1 MQIIARKQYL
11 DALSVLKDKNLIKVA
26 TGVRRCGKSTLMT
39 QFQDLLRKENG
50 KVSILAI
57 NMDMPEFRFLAE
69 KSLPTLPT
77 LPTGQ
82 AGGQAGGKAGGQAGW
97 KAVYDYIIK
106 HLKKNVTNYVFI
118 DEVQNVPEFEK
129 LLEGLYVHPNID
141 LYVTGSNAFLLS
153 SELATLLTGRA
164 YEINVLPF
172 SFAEYLE
179 FTGKTTNPDRAFA
192 EYVRTGGFPEAAR
205 LSAEGNNFANEYL
218 QSVFKNIYD
227 NDISKRHTIYAEE
240 SYQEVVNFLID
251 SVGASVS
258 AGNIAK
264 VLTSNKKKID
274 NKTVSKY
281 IDTLV
286 EAYLFYKVSRY
297 DIKGKQH
304 LATQE
309 KYYLVD
315 LGFRNALLGK
325 ELASDAGHLLE
336 NIIYLELKRRN
347 NQVWIGKTNNLEV
360 DFVVRN
366 NEGFTQYIQV
376 AQTVQN
382 ATTLERELA
391 PFDSIADHH
400 EKLLITMDYD
410 TGTYNGI
417 KKINALDWLTK
428 TEK

>member
-1 MQIIARKQYL
+1 MQTMARKRYL
-11 DALSVLKDKNLIKVA
+11 HILSVLKDKNLIKVA
-26 TGVRRCGKSTLMT
+26 TGVRRCGKSTLMA
-39 QFQDLLRKENG
+39 QFQDLLRKENS
-50 KVSILAI
+50 KTSILAI

-69 KSLPTLPT
+69 KN
-77 LPTGQ
+77 
-82 AGGQAGGKAGGQAGW
+82 W
-97 KAVYDYIIK
+97 KEIYDYITK
-106 HLKKNVTNYVFI
+106 NLKRNVTNYVFI
-118 DEVQNVPEFEK
+118 DEVQNIPGFEK
-129 LLEGLYVHPNID
+129 LLEGLYVQPNID

-164 YEINVLPF
+164 FEINVLPF

-179 FTGKTTNPDRAFA
+179 FTDKSTNPDRAFA
-192 EYVRTGGFPEAAR
+192 EYVRSGGFPEAVR
-205 LSAEGNNFANEYL
+205 LSAEGSNFANEYL
-218 QSVFKNIYD
+218 QMVFKNIYE
-227 NDISKRHTIYAEE
+227 NDISQRYTIYAEE

-251 SVGASVS
+251 SIGSSVS
-258 AGNIAK
+258 AGNIAN
-264 VLTSNKKKID
+264 VLTANKKKID

-286 EAYLFYKVSRY
+286 EAYLFYKVNRY

-336 NIIYLELKRRN
+336 NLIYLELKRRN

-360 DFVVRN
+360 DFVVHN
-366 NEGFTQYIQV
+366 NEGLTQYIQV
-376 AQTVQN
+376 SQTVQN
-382 ATTLERELA
+382 VRTLERELA
-391 PFDSIADHH
+391 PFNSIGDHH
-400 EKLLITMDYD
+400 EKLLITMDYE

-417 KKINALDWLTK
+417 KKINAIDWLIK
-428 TEK
+428 T

>member
-1 MQIIARKQYL
+1 MFDLMQNVLRKRYL
-11 DALSVLKDKNLIKVA
+11 ETLKILKDKNLIKVA
-26 TGVRRCGKSTLMT
+26 TGVRRCGKSTLMM
-39 QFQDLLRKENG
+39 QFQDLLRSENS

-57 NMDMPEFRFLAE
+57 NLDIPEFRFLAE
-69 KSLPTLPT
+69 K
-77 LPTGQ
+77 
-82 AGGQAGGKAGGQAGW
+82 KW
-97 KAVYDYIIK
+97 KEIYDYIINR
-106 HLKKNVTNYVFI
+106 LKKNVINYVFI
-118 DEVQNVPEFEK
+118 DEVQNIPEFEK

-164 YEINVLPF
+164 YEIHVLPF
-172 SFAEYLE
+172 SFAEYQE
-179 FTGKTTNPDRAFA
+179 FTDKTVNPDRAFA
-192 EYVRTGGFPEAAR
+192 EYVRSGGFPEAVR
-205 LSAEGNNFANEYL
+205 LSVEGNHFANEYL
-218 QSVFKNIYD
+218 QVVFKNIFN
-227 NDISKRHTIYAEE
+227 NDISKRYTIYAEE
-240 SYQEVVNFLID
+240 SYQEVVSFLID
-251 SVGASVS
+251 SIGSNVS

-264 VLTSNKKKID
+264 VLTANKKKID

-286 EAYLFYKVSRY
+286 EAYLFYKVKRY

-315 LGFRNALLGK
+315 LGIRNALLGK
-325 ELASDAGHLLE
+325 ELENDAGHLLE

-347 NQVWIGKTNNLEV
+347 NQVWIGKTNHLEV

-366 NEGFTQYIQV
+366 NQGFTQYIQV
-376 AQTVQN
+376 SQSVQN
-382 ATTLERELA
+382 TTTLERELA
-391 PFDSIADHH
+391 PFNSIADHH

-417 KKINALDWLTK
+417 KKINAIDWLTK
-428 TEK
+428 P

>member
-1 MQIIARKQYL
+1 MKIIARKQYL
-11 DALSVLKDKNLIKVA
+11 ATLSILKNKNLIKVA
-26 TGVRRCGKSTLMT
+26 TGVRRSGKSTLMM
-39 QFQDLLRKENG
+39 QFQDLLRKENV
-50 KVSILAI
+50 KVPIVSI

-69 KSLPTLPT
+69 KS
-77 LPTGQ
+77 
-82 AGGQAGGKAGGQAGW
+82 W
-97 KAVYDYIIK
+97 KEIYDYVIK
-106 HLKKNVTNYVFI
+106 HLKKNAINYVFI

-179 FTGKTTNPDRAFA
+179 FSGKTTNPDRAFA
-192 EYVRTGGFPEAAR
+192 EYVNTGGFPEAVR
-205 LSAEGNNFANEYL
+205 LSAEGNHFANEYL
-218 QSVFKNIYD
+218 QTVFRNIYE
-227 NDISKRHTIYAEE
+227 NDISKRYTIFAEE
-240 SYQEVVNFLID
+240 SYLGVVNFLMD
-251 SVGASVS
+251 SVGSNIS
-258 AGNIAK
+258 AGRIAK
-264 VLTSNKKKID
+264 VLTANKKKID

-281 IDTLV
+281 INTLV
-286 EAYLFYKVSRY
+286 EAYLFYKVNRY

-325 ELASDAGHLLE
+325 ELESDSGHLLE
-336 NIIYLELKRRN
+336 NLIYLELKRRN
-347 NQVWIGKTNNLEV
+347 NQIWIGKANNLEV

-366 NEGFTQYIQV
+366 NKGYTQYIQV

-382 ATTLERELA
+382 VSTLERELA
-391 PFDSIADHH
+391 PFNRIKDHH

-417 KKINALDWLTK
+417 KKINAVDWLTK
-428 TEK
+428 KSK

>member
-1 MQIIARKQYL
+1 MQAIARKRYL
-11 DALSVLKDKNLIKVA
+11 DTLRVLKDKNLIKVA
-26 TGVRRCGKSTLMT
+26 TGVRRCGKSTLMA
-39 QFQDLLRKENG
+39 QFQDLLRKENA
-50 KVSILAI
+50 KVSILSI

-69 KSLPTLPT
+69 KN
-77 LPTGQ
+77 
-82 AGGQAGGKAGGQAGW
+82 W
-97 KAVYDYIIK
+97 KEIYDYIIK
-106 HLKKNVTNYVFI
+106 NLKKNATNYVFI

-153 SELATLLTGRA
+153 SELATLLTGRV

-179 FTGKTTNPDRAFA
+179 FTGKTANPDRTFA
-192 EYVRTGGFPEAAR
+192 EYVRTGGFPEAVR
-205 LSAEGNNFANEYL
+205 LSADGNHFANEYL
-218 QSVFKNIYD
+218 QTVFKNIYG

-251 SVGASVS
+251 SVGSSVS

-264 VLTSNKKKID
+264 VLTANKKKID

-286 EAYLFYKVSRY
+286 EAYLFYKVNRY

-325 ELASDAGHLLE
+325 ELVNDAGHLLE

-366 NEGFTQYIQV
+366 NDGFTQYIQV
-376 AQTVQN
+376 AQTAQN
-382 ATTLERELA
+382 TTTLERELA
-391 PFDSIADHH
+391 PFDTIADHH

-410 TGTYNGI
+410 TGTLNGV
-417 KKINALDWLTK
+417 KKINALDWLT
-428 TEK
+428 TPEK

>member
-1 MQIIARKQYL
+1 MFNSKSFRNFVYLWIVKTIARKRYL
-11 DALSVLKDKNLIKVA
+11 SILNALKDKNLIKVA
-26 TGVRRCGKSTLMT
+26 TGVRRCGKSTLMM
-39 QFQDLLRKENG
+39 QFQELLRKEND
-50 KVSILAI
+50 KAPILAI
-57 NMDMPEFRFLAE
+57 NLDMPDFRFLAE
-69 KSLPTLPT
+69 KN
-77 LPTGQ
+77 
-82 AGGQAGGKAGGQAGW
+82 W
-97 KAVYDYIIK
+97 KEIYDYIIK
-106 HLKKNVTNYVFI
+106 HLRKNTSNYVFI
-118 DEVQNVPEFEK
+118 DEVQNVPDFEK
-129 LLEGLYVHPNID
+129 LLEGLYVHPDVD

-164 YEINVLPF
+164 YEIHVLPF

-179 FTGKTTNPDRAFA
+179 FTGKDANPDRAFV
-192 EYVRTGGFPEAAR
+192 EYVSTGGFPEAVK
-205 LSAEGNNFANEYL
+205 LSAEGNHFANEYL
-218 QSVFKNIYD
+218 QTVFKNIYN
-227 NDISKRHTIYAEE
+227 NDITKRYTIYAQE
-240 SYQEVVNFLID
+240 SYQEVVHFLID
-251 SVGASVS
+251 SVGSSVS

-264 VLTSNKKKID
+264 VLTANKKKID

-286 EAYLFYKVSRY
+286 EAYLFYRVNRY

-304 LATQE
+304 LSTLE

-366 NEGFTQYIQV
+366 NEGYTQYIQV

-382 ATTLERELA
+382 TATLERELT
-391 PFDSIADHH
+391 PFNKIADHH

-410 TGTYNGI
+410 TGSYNGI
-417 KKINALDWLTK
+417 KKINALDWLLNS
-428 TEK
+428 

>member
-1 MQIIARKQYL
+1 MQTLARKRYL
-11 DALSVLKDKNLIKVA
+11 DTLRVLKDKNLIKVA
-26 TGVRRCGKSTLMT
+26 TGVRRCGKSTLMN
-39 QFQDLLRKENG
+39 QFQYLLRKENSN
-50 KVSILAI
+50 VSILSI
-57 NMDMPEFRFLAE
+57 NMDMPEFRFFAE
-69 KSLPTLPT
+69 KN
-77 LPTGQ
+77 
-82 AGGQAGGKAGGQAGW
+82 W
-97 KAVYDYIIK
+97 KEIYDYILK
-106 HLKKNVTNYVFI
+106 QLKKNVINYVFI
-118 DEVQNVPEFEK
+118 DEVQNVHEFEK

-164 YEINVLPF
+164 FEINVLPF

-179 FTGKTTNPDRAFA
+179 FTGKTTNLDRAFA
-192 EYVRTGGFPEAAR
+192 EYVRTGGFPEAVR
-205 LSAEGNNFANEYL
+205 LSEDGNHFANEYL
-218 QSVFKNIYD
+218 QMVFKNIYN
-227 NDISKRHTIYAEE
+227 NDISKRYTIYAEE
-240 SYQEVVNFLID
+240 SYQEVVSFLID
-251 SVGASVS
+251 SVGSSVS

-264 VLTSNKKKID
+264 VLTANKKKID

-286 EAYLFYKVSRY
+286 EAYLFYRVSRY

-325 ELASDAGHLLE
+325 ELTTDAGHLLE

-347 NQVWIGKTNNLEV
+347 NQVWIGKNKNLEIN
-360 DFVVRN
+360 FVVRN

-382 ATTLERELA
+382 SMTLERELA
-391 PFDSIADHH
+391 ALDRIDDHH
-400 EKLLITMDYD
+400 EKLLITLDYD